1 MRIDLPC
8 LVWHELCAPIQPILK
23 SIAESLAPDS
33 CPTMCAQLRVVG
45 EGDDAVMQMAATD
58 LYVTIH
64 TETGPV
70 GPQIADLDHDLH
82 LIPARLT
89 KILGRVSDIDVRG
102 VLTLDEGPAQKASV
116 EYADGWWQQEA
127 IPAPD
132 GELIDLWELWDRH
145 HTDGGQ
151 VSRLTIAA
159 REIAILG
166 DAAMATGISD
176 YPVIRLSGFANG
188 PDAPV
193 TWRSAAGI
201 HGLIMPATI
210 HEEVSE

>member
-8 LVWHELCAPIQPILK
+8 QVWHDLCAPLQPILK
-23 SIAESLAPDS
+23 SIAVSLAPTS
-33 CPTMCAQLRVVG
+33 HPAMCAQLRVIG
-45 EGDDAVMQMAATD
+45 EGDDAVVQMAATD
-58 LYVTIH
+58 RYVTIH

-70 GPQIADLDHDLH
+70 GPQIAGLDHDLH

-89 KILGRVSDIDVRG
+89 KILGRVSDIDVLG

-116 EYADGWWQQEA
+116 EYQDGWWQQEA

-132 GELIDLWELWDRH
+132 GDTADLWKLYDRH

-151 VSRLTIAA
+151 VSRLAFSA
-159 REIAILG
+159 DEMKILG
-166 DAAMATGISD
+166 EATRATGISD
-176 YPVIRLSGFANG
+176 YPIIRLSGFANS
-188 PDAPV
+188 PDAPA